1 MDDLSCLKMTIG
13 AYWVSLKGRVCYS
26 ESVRTED
33 KILQRERRKKSMKK
47 LLLLLLLTSI
57 TITGC
62 GQEKKDNKTTSNSIS
77 QEKTEQDSSSHFTLP
92 KTKAQESELS
102 SWYNAE
108 QIEEKCDFKSTE
120 INFDKVIEYKGVEDQ
135 SLQKG
140 YEGIQKI
147 SLKSPELTEDEV
159 QKVAEYYFRKQIEN
173 KENVVQWDVQVESKG
188 KLKYHYLLRFSNQ
201 NRTNVVFR
209 YKAKGKKINERE
221 YIKIEKE
228 KQSNKEKTDWQNAR
242 YCYDVKDNKAETW
255 LHPQLGKKVKGI
267 IQQNQ
272 LILLDGIEK
281 EDIAKLA
288 IATSQEYVDNEIK
301 EDEDMA
307 SAFLGIRLSI
317 VKNGKEIAKD
327 ITFIWD
333 KNKAYMEPVDL
344 KSDSK
349 IVTVEELAK
358 QISGQ
363 E

>member
-1 MDDLSCLKMTIG
+1 
-13 AYWVSLKGRVCYS
+13 
-26 ESVRTED
+26 
-33 KILQRERRKKSMKK
+33 MKK

-57 TITGC
+57 TITSC
-62 GQEKKDNKTTSNSIS
+62 GQEKNDNQTTSNSIS

-92 KTKAQESELS
+92 KTETQESELS

-120 INFDKVIEYKGVEDQ
+120 INYDKVIEYKGVEDQ

-147 SLKSPELTEDEV
+147 SLKTPELTEDEV

-188 KLKYHYLLRFSNQ
+188 KLKYHYLLRFSNH
-201 NRTNVVFR
+201 NRKNVVL
-209 YKAKGKKINERE
+209 YEAKGKKINEKKYLE
-221 YIKIEKE
+221 IKKE
-228 KQSNKEKTDWQNAR
+228 EQSNKEETDWQNAR

-267 IQQNQ
+267 VQQNQ
-272 LILLDGIEK
+272 LILLDDIEK

-301 EDEDMA
+301 EDEDMT

-358 QISGQ
+358 QISSQ